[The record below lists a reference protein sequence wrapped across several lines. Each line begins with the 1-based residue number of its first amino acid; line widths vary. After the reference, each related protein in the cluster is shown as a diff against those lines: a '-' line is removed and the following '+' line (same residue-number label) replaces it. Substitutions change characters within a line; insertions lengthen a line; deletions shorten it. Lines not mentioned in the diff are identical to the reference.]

1 MFKSRISKVA
11 VAAALAL
18 GAASAAHAGFTLSAG
33 NFKFLIDNYDVG
45 NVGYPATPAGVI
57 CSTAVG
63 CDAVS
68 SGATGAGT
76 FDTVGIFS
84 VSAITDKNNAI
95 VYTAGQGGVFYTGIF
110 GGLQD
115 IFAQS
120 ASLLGNTTVG
130 TLSTGGYFRLY
141 ENTSDY
147 NPALGPTG
155 AGVNLVSG
163 IYPGITGGSLYL
175 EGVFANGAVLAGNSE
190 ASYVSS
196 YNSGTFAGQGQG
208 FLDVTGG
215 SALLKY
221 DSNSLR
227 DANGGWRDLFLD
239 VTFNDTNGAAS
250 SLGWTVRSSG
260 GVIGQAVPE
269 PGSIALLSLG
279 LLGLG
284 AVARRRSDKAA
295 K

>member
-95 VYTAGQGGVFYTGIF
+95 VFVCRASANIGMV
-110 GGLQD
+110 LSKSRVV
-115 IFAQS
+115 S
-120 ASLLGNTTVG
+120 AS
-130 TLSTGGYFRLY
+130 
-141 ENTSDY
+141 
-147 NPALGPTG
+147 
-155 AGVNLVSG
+155 
-163 IYPGITGGSLYL
+163 I
-175 EGVFANGAVLAGNSE
+175 E
-190 ASYVSS
+190 A
-196 YNSGTFAGQGQG
+196 
-208 FLDVTGG
+208 
-215 SALLKY
+215 
-221 DSNSLR
+221 
-227 DANGGWRDLFLD
+227 
-239 VTFNDTNGAAS
+239 AA
-250 SLGWTVRSSG
+250 
-260 GVIGQAVPE
+260 
-269 PGSIALLSLG
+269 
-279 LLGLG
+279 
-284 AVARRRSDKAA
+284 
-295 K
+295 